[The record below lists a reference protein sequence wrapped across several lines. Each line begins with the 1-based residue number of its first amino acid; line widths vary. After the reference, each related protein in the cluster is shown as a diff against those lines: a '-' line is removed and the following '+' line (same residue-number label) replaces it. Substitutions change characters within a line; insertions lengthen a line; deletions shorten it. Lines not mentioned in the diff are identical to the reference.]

1 MMRCW
6 YRYIGVVVVCA
17 VMASCGVKK
26 GLKDVPNLT
35 AWDTTIPQVNI
46 LSDSV
51 RTTDKGFLSKNKQ
64 QLWELYITGDPYQ
77 IGLNTGALTESLYQK
92 QETVFFSKVEEF
104 VPSGFKQKMLIKLLK
119 YYNRDLYQYIPNEYK
134 AEIYGLSKYAT
145 NRFDFLGPAYQ
156 RSLYLHG
163 AHDIGHAFQDLALV
177 GCTSLAVWGE
187 NSADGGLLIGR
198 NFDFYVGDDFAEN
211 KIIAFI
217 QPEKGNAFMSV
228 TWGGMTG
235 VVSGMNEKGLTV
247 TLNAGKSSIP
257 LKAKTPI
264 SVVAREILQYAD
276 NIEQAISIAKTKK
289 VFVSE
294 SIMVGSAADRKAV
307 LIEIAPK
314 NFGVYEVANSSA
326 LICSNHFQ
334 SEAFQSDKRNQ
345 KQIEESH
352 SQYRWDKVNEY
363 VNNAEVLT
371 PEKMVDIL
379 RDTKGL
385 NGKDIGYGNEKALN
399 QLLAHHGIVFQPEKR
414 MVWVSSNPYQLGEF
428 VAYDLN
434 KIFKEKNA
442 EHHLGVDSLTIA
454 KDTFIDTNAFKD
466 YERYRKEDH
475 IFQKKIKDKEEV
487 SQEYIAMYQKLNPEY
502 WVVYYRAGL
511 YYMQMKQYKEA
522 KEQFNLAL
530 TKEVTTVPAEKKINK
545 YLKKIRN
552 K

>member
-1 MMRCW
+1 MKQW
-6 YRYIGVVVVCA
+6 YKYFWVLIVA
-17 VMASCGVKK
+17 AIIASCGVKK
-26 GLKDVPNLT
+26 GLRDVPNLSLY
-35 AWDTTIPQVNI
+35 DTVMPKVII
-46 LSDSV
+46 LNDSV

-64 QLWELYITGDPYQ
+64 QLWELYVSGDPYQ
-77 IGLNTGALTESLYQK
+77 IGLNTGALTKDLYQK
-92 QETVFFSKVEEF
+92 QETIFFSKVEEF
-104 VPSGFKQKMLIKLLK
+104 VPPGFKQKLLIKALK

-145 NRFDFLGPAYQ
+145 TRFDFLGPAYQ
-156 RSLYLHG
+156 RNLYLHG

-177 GCTSLAVWGE
+177 GCTSLAVWDE

-198 NFDFYVGDDFAEN
+198 NFDFYVGDDFAKN

-276 NIEQAISIAKTKK
+276 NIEQAIAIAKTQK

-294 SIMVGSAADRKAV
+294 SIMVGSAADRKAI

-314 NFGVYEVANSSA
+314 NFGVYEVPNSSA

-334 SEAFQSDKRNQ
+334 SDAFKDDKRNK

-363 VNNAEVLT
+363 VHSAEVLT
-371 PEKMVDIL
+371 PQKMVEIL

-385 NGKDIGYGNEKALN
+385 NGKEIGYGNEKALN

-414 MVWVSSNPYQLGEF
+414 LVWVSSNPYQLGEF
-428 VAYDLN
+428 VAYDLT
-434 KIFKEKNA
+434 KIFNKEIKGY
-442 EHHLGVDSLTIA
+442 HLGIDSLTIA
-454 KDTFIDTNAFKD
+454 KDKFIYTKAFKD
-466 YERYRKEDH
+466 YERFRVEDH
-475 IFQKKIKDKEEV
+475 VFQKVIKDKQEV
-487 SQEYIAMYQKLNPEY
+487 SDEYIKSYQKLNPEY
-502 WVVYYRAGL
+502 WLVYYRAAL
-511 YYMQMKQYKEA
+511 YYMQQKQYKDA
-522 KEQFNLAL
+522 REQFNLAL
-530 TKEVTTVPAEKKINK
+530 TKEVTTLPAEKKIKK

>member
-1 MMRCW
+1 MKQW
-6 YRYIGVVVVCA
+6 YKYFWVLIVA
-17 VMASCGVKK
+17 AIIASCGVKK
-26 GLKDVPNLT
+26 GLRDVPNLSPY
-35 AWDTTIPQVNI
+35 DTVMPKVII
-46 LSDSV
+46 LNDSV

-64 QLWELYITGDPYQ
+64 QLWELYVSGDPYQ
-77 IGLNTGALTESLYQK
+77 IGLNTGALTKDLYQK
-92 QETVFFSKVEEF
+92 QETIFFSKVEEF
-104 VPSGFKQKMLIKLLK
+104 VPPGFKQKLLIKALK

-145 NRFDFLGPAYQ
+145 TRFDFLGPAYQ
-156 RSLYLHG
+156 RNLYLHG

-177 GCTSLAVWGE
+177 GCTSLAVWDE

-198 NFDFYVGDDFAEN
+198 NFDFYVGDDFAKN

-276 NIEQAISIAKTKK
+276 NIEQAIAIAKTQK

-294 SIMVGSAADRKAV
+294 SIMVGSAADRKAI

-314 NFGVYEVANSSA
+314 NFGVYEVPNSSA

-334 SEAFQSDKRNQ
+334 SEAFKDDKRNK

-363 VNNAEVLT
+363 VHSAEVLT
-371 PEKMVDIL
+371 PQKMVEIL

-385 NGKDIGYGNEKALN
+385 NGKEIGYGNEKALN

-414 MVWVSSNPYQLGEF
+414 LVWVSSNPYQLGEF
-428 VAYDLN
+428 VAYDLS
-434 KIFKEKNA
+434 KIFSKENKGY
-442 EHHLGVDSLTIA
+442 HLGIDSLTIA
-454 KDTFIDTNAFKD
+454 KDKFIDTKAFKD
-466 YERYRKEDH
+466 YERFRVEDH
-475 IFQKKIKDKEEV
+475 VFQKVIKDKQEV
-487 SQEYIAMYQKLNPEY
+487 SDEYIKSYQKLNPEY
-502 WVVYYRAGL
+502 WLVYYRAAL
-511 YYMQMKQYKEA
+511 YYMQQKQYKDA
-522 KEQFNLAL
+522 REQFNLAL
-530 TKEVTTVPAEKKINK
+530 TKEVTTLPAEKKIKK

>member
-1 MMRCW
+1 MKHW
-6 YRYIGVVVVCA
+6 YRYIGTLIICA
-17 VMASCGVKK
+17 LLGSCGVKK
-26 GLKDVPNLT
+26 GLKDVPILEG
-35 AWDTTIPQVNI
+35 WDAATPEVSIIQ
-46 LSDSV
+46 DSI
-51 RTTDKGFLSKNKQ
+51 RITDKGFLSKNKQ
-64 QLWELYITGDPYQ
+64 QLWELYVSGDPYQ
-77 IGLNTGALTESLYQK
+77 IGLNTGALTKDLYQK
-92 QETVFFSKVEEF
+92 QETIFFSKVEEF
-104 VPSGFKQKMLIKLLK
+104 VPAGFKQKMLIKLLK

-134 AEIYGLSKYAT
+134 AEIYGLSNYAT
-145 NRFDFLGPAYQ
+145 TRFDFLGPAYQ
-156 RSLYLHG
+156 RNLYLHG

-177 GCTSLAVWGE
+177 GCTSLAVWDE

-217 QPEKGNAFMSV
+217 QPDKGNAFMSV

-276 NIEQAISIAKTKK
+276 NIEQAIAIAKTKK

-294 SIMVGSAADRKAV
+294 SIMVGSAADRKAI

-314 NFGVYEVANSSA
+314 NFGVYDVVNSSA

-334 SEAFQSDKRNQ
+334 SDAFKKDKRNT

-363 VNNAEVLT
+363 VHNTEVLT
-371 PEKMVDIL
+371 PQKMVEIL

-385 NGKDIGYGNEKALN
+385 NGKEIGYGNEKALN

-414 MVWVSSNPYQLGEF
+414 LVWVSSNPYQLGEF

-434 KIFKEKNA
+434 EIFSKENRGY
-442 EHHLGVDSLTIA
+442 HLGIDSLTIA
-454 KDTFIDTNAFKD
+454 KDQFIDSNAFKD
-466 YERYRKEDH
+466 YERFRVEDQV
-475 IFQKKIKDKEEV
+475 FQQVIKDKEKV
-487 SQEYIAMYQKLNPEY
+487 SEEYIKTYQALNPEY
-502 WVVYYRAGL
+502 WLVYYRTAL
-511 YYMQMKQYKEA
+511 YYMQKKQYSLARE
-522 KEQFNLAL
+522 EFNTAL
-530 TKEVTTVPAEKKINK
+530 TKEVTTLPAEQKIKK